1 MLRRYNSLS
10 AAERPG
16 DEVTRMQ
23 LFVRLMSEAC
33 DADLT
38 DYFAAWGFP
47 TTATRDD
54 DGVLAAFPKL
64 RLDEG
69 ELERDL
75 QA

>member
-1 MLRRYNSLS
+1 MLRRYNNLS

-16 DEVTRMQ
+16 DEITRMQ

-47 TTATRDD
+47 KEATE
-54 DGVLAAFPKL
+54 DGDGGLAAFSKL
-64 RLDEG
+64 RLEEG

>member
-1 MLRRYNSLS
+1 
-10 AAERPG
+10 
-16 DEVTRMQ
+16 MQ

-47 TTATRDD
+47 KEATE
-54 DGVLAAFPKL
+54 DGDGGLAAFSKL
-64 RLDEG
+64 RLEEG